1 MITLTQLEY
10 IVAVDTYRH
19 FGRAAENCFITQPT
33 LSMQIKKLEED
44 LEIIIFDRS
53 RHPLMPTD
61 VGQRIV
67 DQARIVL
74 KQSEEINN
82 IVKDHK
88 NQVSGLIRIG
98 IIPTM
103 APYLLPIFIGNYKRK
118 FPNIFIKVVEE
129 NTDNIVKLLQKD
141 LIDVGIL
148 ATPLNEDKISEKPIF
163 YEEML
168 IYANPSH
175 PLHKLKEITV
185 KDIATPVL
193 IFEKYIYLCALFGGH
208 GGIGRRARLRIWC
221 QTAWGF
227 ESLCP
232 HKNRRPSLIGK
243 CWRLFLLKILE
254 INFFIIMNITREN
267 IDAVNAV
274 LKVDI
279 EKADYEKTVADQL
292 KEYRQK
298 AVVPGFRPGKVPDGL
313 IKRKYRIPVLVEEV
327 NKLLS
332 KNLSQYLVDEKLNI
346 LGEPL
351 PNEEQQKNINWE
363 TDENFEFV
371 FDIALAPEI
380 NISR

>member
-10 IVAVDTYRH
+10 VVAVDTYRH

-53 RHPLMPTD
+53 RHPLLPTD
-61 VGQRIV
+61 VGQRII

-74 KQSEEINN
+74 KQNEEINN

-129 NTDNIVKLLQKD
+129 TTDNIVKLLNKD

-148 ATPLNEDKISEKPIF
+148 ATPLKEEKINEKPIF

-175 PLHKLKEITV
+175 RLHKQKEITV
-185 KDIATPVL
+185 KDIATPEIWLLSDGHCFRDQVINL
-193 IFEKYIYLCALFGGH
+193 CSFLGTTDSQLPFHFEAG
-208 GGIGRRARLRIWC
+208 
-221 QTAWGF
+221 
-227 ESLCP
+227 SLET
-232 HKNRRPSLIGK
+232 L
-243 CWRLFLLKILE
+243 
-254 INFFIIMNITREN
+254 MNIVDREGGLTLIPELAKIGMSEKRLANVKSFTN
-267 IDAVNAV
+267 IKPLREVSLVFSRHFAKYKLINLLWREIKDSIP
-274 LKVDI
+274 LELQDQKRG
-279 EKADYEKTVADQL
+279 TV
-292 KEYRQK
+292 
-298 AVVPGFRPGKVPDGL
+298 
-313 IKRKYRIPVLVEEV
+313 VEW
-327 NKLLS
+327 K
-332 KNLSQYLVDEKLNI
+332 
-346 LGEPL
+346 
-351 PNEEQQKNINWE
+351 
-363 TDENFEFV
+363 
-371 FDIALAPEI
+371 
-380 NISR
+380 